1 MSDTTKILLHIIFT
15 VLTFAIFVCLSAQLF
30 AAGKILLAH
39 LMLLWDVL
47 STIWN
52 FILLKE
58 LV

>member
-1 MSDTTKILLHIIFT
+1 MDDTIKILLHIVFT
-15 VLTFAIFVCLSAQLF
+15 VLIFVIFSCLGAQLF

-39 LMLLWDVL
+39 LMLVWVIL

-52 FILLKE
+52 FILLRE

>member
-1 MSDTTKILLHIIFT
+1 MSDTIKILLHIVFT
-15 VLTFAIFVCLSAQLF
+15 ILIFAIFSCLGAQLF
-30 AAGKILLAH
+30 VAGKILLAH
-39 LMLLWDVL
+39 LMLVWDVL